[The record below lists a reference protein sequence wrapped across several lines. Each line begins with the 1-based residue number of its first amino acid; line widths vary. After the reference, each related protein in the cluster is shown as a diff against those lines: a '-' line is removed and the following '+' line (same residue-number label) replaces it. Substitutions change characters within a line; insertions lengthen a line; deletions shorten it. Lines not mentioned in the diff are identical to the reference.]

1 MWLLFQWLN
10 AIIGNVKTAI
20 NGTHH
25 SLNFK
30 KYADR
35 YLEEMSYRFNRRFY
49 LKSLLQRL
57 LMARISCEPEQK
69 RLFKYVEQCCLSD
82 STMGVSA
89 YKKFIKKFK

>member
-1 MWLLFQWLN
+1 M
-10 AIIGNVKTAI
+10 A
-20 NGTHH
+20 THH

-35 YLEEMSYRFNRRFY
+35 YLEEMSYRFSRQFY

-69 RLFKYVEQCCLSD
+69 RLFRSVEQCCLSG
-82 STMGVSA
+82 STMDISV
-89 YKKFIKKFK
+89 YKKLIKKFK